1 MLNNR
6 SEGFHLTKIE
16 NITHTLPACLSLV
29 ESGLRGIPFWNIDLI
44 LNQLIIISN
53 YKDNSLLI
61 KITYCVELKE
71 IYMAVIFTHPISRA
85 LLMSGLLTGLSI
97 AAVSQAQE
105 FPVTLDNCGH
115 QLNVSAPIER
125 VITVGQASTEMLYSL
140 GLHERVVGTSNWF
153 TDVAEEFEE
162 VNAKI
167 ERLADNFPSF
177 ESVVSKRPD
186 LVTADFLFSVGPQGV
201 VGTREQF
208 HTLGTQTYV
217 MASQCLDQDSSRG
230 VDGVRTAM
238 FTLDNLYKSIRDLAT
253 LFAVQPKGE
262 ELIRDIQQREA
273 KAIAKAAEQ
282 NLSDVSAVFWFS
294 SAALEMDPWV
304 AGSQA
309 VPGWMMSTLGIRNI
323 VESSEVWPS
332 VGWESIAKA
341 NPDFIVI
348 AEMQRRRFEAD
359 DYQKKLEFLRT
370 DPVTRHM
377 DAVVNDRIIVMDA
390 HAMEVTLRSIEG
402 LEKLGEALE
411 TFKNES

>member
-1 MLNNR
+1 
-6 SEGFHLTKIE
+6 
-16 NITHTLPACLSLV
+16 
-29 ESGLRGIPFWNIDLI
+29 
-44 LNQLIIISN
+44 
-53 YKDNSLLI
+53 
-61 KITYCVELKE
+61 
-71 IYMAVIFTHPISRA
+71 MAVIFSHPISRA
-85 LLMSGLLTGLSI
+85 LLMGSLMTGLSSVAI
-97 AAVSQAQE
+97 SQTQE
-105 FPVTLDNCGH
+105 LPEALDNCGYL
-115 QLNVSAPIER
+115 LNVSAPPER
-125 VITVGQASTEMLYSL
+125 VITVGQASTELLYRL
-140 GLHERVVGTSNWF
+140 GLHEKVVGTSNWF
-153 TDVAEEFEE
+153 TDVAQEFEE
-162 VNAKI
+162 VNANI

-253 LFAVQPKGE
+253 LFDVQPKGE
-262 ELIRDIQQREA
+262 ELIREIQQREV

-282 NLSDVSAVFWFS
+282 NLGDVSAVFWFS

-323 VESSEVWPS
+323 VESNEVWPS

-348 AEMQRRRFEAD
+348 AQMQRRRFEAD

-377 DAVVNDRIIVMDA
+377 DAVVNDRIIIMDA

-411 TFKNES
+411 AFKSES